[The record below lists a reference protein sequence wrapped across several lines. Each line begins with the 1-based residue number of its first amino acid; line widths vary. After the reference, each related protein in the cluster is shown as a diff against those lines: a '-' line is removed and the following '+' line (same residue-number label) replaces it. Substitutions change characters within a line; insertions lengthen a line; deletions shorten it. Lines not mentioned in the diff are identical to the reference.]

1 MFWKKGAYFSKNLRI
16 RFCFLDENHCCRNN
30 EYVSIKG
37 ELALDTLWKAVYL
50 VHECFSKTKVEKMP
64 TFAFTLCVYT
74 CPALNFS
81 IPESFQV

>member
-1 MFWKKGAYFSKNLRI
+1 LEKDASFSKNLRI
-16 RFCFLDENHCCRNN
+16 RFRFLDENHRGKNN

-50 VHECFSKTKVEKMP
+50 VHECFSQTKVEKLP
-64 TFAFTLCVYT
+64 TFALTICVYT

-81 IPESFQV
+81 IPKSFQV